1 MIKTHKRTLLI
12 TSVLI
17 LLPMLAGL
25 LLWNRLPDTLA
36 THFGSDNV
44 PNGFSSK
51 PFAVFG
57 LPLFVLACQWFS
69 VLITANDPKRQNI
82 SGKVFVLTLWVCP
95 AVSLLSGAVIY
106 GYALGLSLNIGR
118 VAQGFVGVLFA
129 LIGNYLPKCRQSYT
143 MGIKLPWTLADEENW
158 RRTHRLG
165 GFLWMLGGGILLLCA
180 LLDIRSFYV
189 QMITCIAMVLLP
201 VGYSFLY
208 ARRRLPDN

>member
-1 MIKTHKRTLLI
+1 MIKRHKRTLLL
-12 TSVLI
+12 TSALI

-36 THFGSDNV
+36 THFGTGNV

-57 LPLFVLACQWFS
+57 LPLFVLACQWCS

-82 SGKVFVLTLWVCP
+82 SAKVFRLTLWVCP
-95 AVSLLSGAVIY
+95 AVSLLACGVTYA
-106 GYALGLSLNIGR
+106 YALGQPLDIGR
-118 VAQGFVGVLFA
+118 LAQGFVGALFV

-165 GFLWMLGGGILLLCA
+165 GFLWATGGGILLLCA
-180 LLDIRSFYV
+180 LLNVRTSYV
-189 QMITCIAMVLLP
+189 QIAVFAVIVFVP

-208 ARRRLPDN
+208 ALRNPSER